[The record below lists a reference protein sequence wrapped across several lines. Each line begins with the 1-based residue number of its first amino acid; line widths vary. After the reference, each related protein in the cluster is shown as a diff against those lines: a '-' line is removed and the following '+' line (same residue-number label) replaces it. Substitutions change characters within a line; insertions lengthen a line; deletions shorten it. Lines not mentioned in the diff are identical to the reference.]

1 MLPREVCRGSS
12 HPRRGEGARKERV
25 CGVVGGLKERYV
37 ECSNELID
45 SSGGFRFVA
54 MPGIRG
60 AEVGLRDERE
70 GKKTIVWE
78 K

>member
-1 MLPREVCRGSS
+1 MVWVGSLN
-12 HPRRGEGARKERV
+12 G
-25 CGVVGGLKERYV
+25 RYV

-70 GKKTIVWE
+70 GGKNDCLGKI

>member
-1 MLPREVCRGSS
+1 VVWVGSLN
-12 HPRRGEGARKERV
+12 G
-25 CGVVGGLKERYV
+25 RYV

-70 GKKTIVWE
+70 GGKNDCLGKI